1 MRAAGWTKDVNVRF
15 NYRWGS
21 TDPQNVALAAADV
34 AALKPNLVVAIGSP
48 VVVAMQRVTT
58 TTQIVFAV
66 VSDPV
71 GGRGPEPRPSWRQ
84 HHRLQ
89 QPRARSAE
97 NMSGPH
103 CSIVAYGSN
112 GTVQHP
118 PGCPRFLFCGC
129 AASARVFGHPVRSLY
144 LVRNWYQFPRT
155 APAPGMAVLFGAS
168 HVAIIEQYHGDGSAT
183 LYDPNSGGGLT
194 RIHRVKISGLVVV
207 NPQGQQF
214 RETTSRAPSNNR
226 IARYTRQSGYMGF

>member
-71 GGRGPEPRPSWRQ
+71 GQGRGPEPRPSWRQ

-89 QPRARSAE
+89 QPRARDRRKVARIAHAKCIGISDPRWHSSRERLRRASA
-97 NMSGPH
+97 
-103 CSIVAYGSN
+103 SIVS
-112 GTVQHP
+112 Q
-118 PGCPRFLFCGC
+118 RWL
-129 AASARVFGHPVRSLY
+129 ASAMEPCR
-144 LVRNWYQFPRT
+144 
-155 APAPGMAVLFGAS
+155 
-168 HVAIIEQYHGDGSAT
+168 GSRA
-183 LYDPNSGGGLT
+183 
-194 RIHRVKISGLVVV
+194 KW
-207 NPQGQQF
+207 QQ
-214 RETTSRAPSNNR
+214 RETEAWVTLKVLKQA
-226 IARYTRQSGYMGF
+226 A